1 MGVIRRQWLPGR
13 STDADEDRAN
23 AVHRL
28 REDGAR
34 RWRETAAAR
43 ELEGS
48 LISLAGLLGAVVTD
62 PQEIPVGRL
71 DDVIV
76 HWTAASAYPAVTG
89 IVVGTGKSE
98 VFIGTRWV
106 EMSAPAT
113 VRLRDS
119 ALYARGAQRRPGEVS
134 LAHDVLDR
142 QVIDANGVDMV
153 RPADVYLAVVRGSL
167 ELVAIE
173 VGVRALL
180 RRLGPRRLRRRVRPG
195 RVIDW
200 ASIRSFAPA
209 RERGV
214 QRRGRRSELAG
225 AAGVGL
231 RLGVAA
237 ADLKALHPSEV
248 KDALRAAEGEPGG
261 ETP

>member
-1 MGVIRRQWLPGR
+1 MGVIRMRWLPG
-13 STDADEDRAN
+13 SGTGTDEDRAN
-23 AVHRL
+23 AVRRL

-48 LISLAGLLGAVVTD
+48 LISLAGLLGTVVTD
-62 PQEIPVGRL
+62 PREVAVGRL

-98 VFIGTRWV
+98 VFIGIRWV

-119 ALYARGAQRRPGEVS
+119 AVHARGAERRAREVS

-142 QVIDANGVDMV
+142 QVIDAAGVDMV

-167 ELVAIE
+167 
-173 VGVRALL
+173 
-180 RRLGPRRLRRRVRPG
+180 
-195 RVIDW
+195 
-200 ASIRSFAPA
+200 
-209 RERGV
+209 
-214 QRRGRRSELAG
+214 
-225 AAGVGL
+225 
-231 RLGVAA
+231 
-237 ADLKALHPSEV
+237 
-248 KDALRAAEGEPGG
+248 
-261 ETP
+261 